1 MEVISC
7 HDCKRLVSFTAI
19 SCPHCGST
27 EAAGP
32 YRFSKRE
39 ARRYRIEDRNDN
51 NLVITSLAFGAI
63 GAAYGVLANIPSVW
77 ASTLGAL
84 AYGFL
89 GLSVGVPVAFTVNMM
104 RHLRYFLVPIGLML
118 ALLAYHILR

>member
-51 NLVITSLAFGAI
+51 NLERFPLNVNLFVQMG
-63 GAAYGVLANIPSVW
+63 IP
-77 ASTLGAL
+77 
-84 AYGFL
+84 
-89 GLSVGVPVAFTVNMM
+89 
-104 RHLRYFLVPIGLML
+104 
-118 ALLAYHILR
+118 